1 MERTRHGKTH
11 PEDLL
16 EKNMT
21 NKNKKTTAHLE
32 KEFNSGRLSRRAFI
46 QSAAALGVVASAP
59 MVLGAKHAKASA
71 AEQYDYII
79 IGAGSAGCALAAR
92 LAEDTSKN
100 ILVVEAGPPDSNQAI
115 HIPAAFPQL
124 FKTPLDWDYTSTPQ
138 SGLADNTVYIP
149 RGKVYGGSSSINAMI
164 YMRGHPNSYN
174 AWAKENPGWSYA
186 ELLPYFIR
194 GEDNS
199 RGESPDHGVGGPL
212 SVIDQRDPNVLSQA
226 MVAAAGERGYPL
238 NEDFNAGSQEGFGLY
253 QVTQKGGMRASAA
266 GAYLHPAL
274 ERGNVTIQGEAL
286 VHDLIMEDG
295 QCTGVRFESG
305 GEVHEV
311 KASKEVILSAGTIG
325 SPQILMLSGIGA
337 REDLEA
343 LGITEVRDLP
353 GVGQNLQDHAMVPVA
368 YECTQPVTLAG
379 AESPEQAELL
389 KQGMGLLTSNIGEAG
404 GFLKLN
410 PDAVAPELQFHFA
423 PSYFIA
429 DGAGNPAG
437 HGFTLM
443 PGIVGTKSVGSIRL
457 VSSDPHDK
465 PAIDPAILQED
476 HDLEVMVE
484 GIKIARNIL
493 NAPALDEY
501 RGAEYMPGESV
512 RTDDEIRDYIRNN
525 TQTIYHPVGTCKMGS
540 DKRSVVDSRLRVHG
554 IKGLRV
560 ADASVMPRIIN
571 GNTNAVCLVIG
582 EKCADLIREDA

>member
-1 MERTRHGKTH
+1 
-11 PEDLL
+11 
-16 EKNMT
+16 
-21 NKNKKTTAHLE
+21 
-32 KEFNSGRLSRRAFI
+32 
-46 QSAAALGVVASAP
+46 
-59 MVLGAKHAKASA
+59 
-71 AEQYDYII
+71 
-79 IGAGSAGCALAAR
+79 
-92 LAEDTSKN
+92 
-100 ILVVEAGPPDSNQAI
+100 
-115 HIPAAFPQL
+115 
-124 FKTPLDWDYTSTPQ
+124 
-138 SGLADNTVYIP
+138 
-149 RGKVYGGSSSINAMI
+149 
-164 YMRGHPNSYN
+164 
-174 AWAKENPGWSYA
+174 
-186 ELLPYFIR
+186 
-194 GEDNS
+194 
-199 RGESPDHGVGGPL
+199 
-212 SVIDQRDPNVLSQA
+212 
-226 MVAAAGERGYPL
+226 
-238 NEDFNAGSQEGFGLY
+238 
-253 QVTQKGGMRASAA
+253 
-266 GAYLHPAL
+266 
-274 ERGNVTIQGEAL
+274 
-286 VHDLIMEDG
+286 
-295 QCTGVRFESG
+295 
-305 GEVHEV
+305 
-311 KASKEVILSAGTIG
+311 
-325 SPQILMLSGIGA
+325 
-337 REDLEA
+337 
-343 LGITEVRDLP
+343 
-353 GVGQNLQDHAMVPVA
+353 MVPVA

>member
-1 MERTRHGKTH
+1 M
-11 PEDLL
+11 
-16 EKNMT
+16 
-21 NKNKKTTAHLE
+21 KNKYNKMSARLQE
-32 KEFNSGRLSRRAFI
+32 NFESGRLSRREFI
-46 QSAAALGVVASAP
+46 KAAAVLGLVASAP
-59 MVLGAKHAKASA
+59 MVLGARHAKASA
-71 AEQYDYII
+71 AEKYDYVI

-92 LAEDTSKN
+92 LGEDASKN
-100 ILVVEAGPPDSNQAI
+100 VLVIEAGPADDHQAI
-115 HIPAAFPQL
+115 HIPVAFPQL
-124 FKTPLDWDYTSTPQ
+124 FKTPFDWNYTSTPQ
-138 SGLADNTVYIP
+138 TGLAGNTVYIP

-174 AWAKENPGWSYA
+174 AWAEENPGWSYA

-212 SVIDQRDPNVLSQA
+212 SVIDQRDPNPLSTA

-238 NEDFNAGSQEGFGLY
+238 NEDFNSGNQEGFGLY
-253 QVTQKGGMRASAA
+253 QVTQKDGMRASAA

-274 ERGNVTIQGEAL
+274 ERSNVTIQGESL
-286 VHDLIMEDG
+286 VHNLIIEDG
-295 QCTGVRFESG
+295 RCTGVQFESG
-305 GEVHEV
+305 GEMHQVH
-311 KASKEVILSAGTIG
+311 ASEEVILSAGTIG

-343 LGITEVRDLP
+343 LSISVVRDLP

-368 YECTQPVTLAG
+368 YECTQPVTLTG

-404 GFLKLN
+404 GFLKLD
-410 PDAVAPELQFHFA
+410 PDADAPELQFHFA
-423 PSYFIA
+423 PNYFIA

-443 PGIVGTKSVGSIRL
+443 PGIVGTKSVGSLKLI
-457 VSSDPHDK
+457 SSDPHAK

-484 GIKIARNIL
+484 GIKIARNVL
-493 NAPALDEY
+493 NAPALAEY
-501 RGAEYMPGESV
+501 RGVEYMPGESV
-512 RTDDEIRDYIRNN
+512 RTDDEIRDYIRQN

-540 DKRSVVDSRLRVHG
+540 DDMAVVDSRLRVHG

-560 ADASVMPRIIN
+560 ADASIIPRIIN
-571 GNTNAVCLVIG
+571 GNTNAVCMVIG
-582 EKCADLIREDA
+582 DKCADLIREDA

>member
-1 MERTRHGKTH
+1 M
-11 PEDLL
+11 
-16 EKNMT
+16 
-21 NKNKKTTAHLE
+21 KNKYNKMSARLQE
-32 KEFNSGRLSRRAFI
+32 NFESGRLSRREFI
-46 QSAAALGVVASAP
+46 KAAAVLGLVASAP
-59 MVLGAKHAKASA
+59 MVLGARHAKASA
-71 AEQYDYII
+71 AEKYDYVI

-92 LAEDTSKN
+92 LGEDASKN
-100 ILVVEAGPPDSNQAI
+100 VLVIEAGPADDHQAI
-115 HIPAAFPQL
+115 HIPVAFPQL
-124 FKTPLDWDYTSTPQ
+124 FKTPFDWNYTSTPQ
-138 SGLADNTVYIP
+138 TGLAGNTVYIP

-174 AWAKENPGWSYA
+174 AWAEENPGWSYA

-212 SVIDQRDPNVLSQA
+212 SVIDQRDPNPLSTA

-238 NEDFNAGSQEGFGLY
+238 NEDFNSGNQEGFGLY
-253 QVTQKGGMRASAA
+253 QVTQKDGMRASAA

-274 ERGNVTIQGEAL
+274 ERSNVTIQGESL
-286 VHDLIMEDG
+286 VHNLIIEDG
-295 QCTGVRFESG
+295 RCTGVQFESG
-305 GEVHEV
+305 GEMHQVH
-311 KASKEVILSAGTIG
+311 ASEEVILSAGTIG

-343 LGITEVRDLP
+343 LSISVVRDLP

-368 YECTQPVTLAG
+368 YECTQPVTLTG

-404 GFLKLN
+404 GFLKLD
-410 PDAVAPELQFHFA
+410 PDADAPELQFHFA
-423 PSYFIA
+423 PNYFIA

-443 PGIVGTKSVGSIRL
+443 PGIVGTKSVGSLKLI
-457 VSSDPHDK
+457 SSDPHAK

-484 GIKIARNIL
+484 GIKIARNVL
-493 NAPALDEY
+493 NAPALAEY
-501 RGAEYMPGESV
+501 RGVEYMPGESV
-512 RTDDEIRDYIRNN
+512 RTDDEIRDYIRQN

-540 DKRSVVDSRLRVHG
+540 DDMAVVDSRLRVHG
-554 IKGLRV
+554 I
-560 ADASVMPRIIN
+560 N
-571 GNTNAVCLVIG
+571 EIG
-582 EKCADLIREDA
+582 RAHV

>member
-1 MERTRHGKTH
+1 
-11 PEDLL
+11 
-16 EKNMT
+16 MT
-21 NKNKKTTAHLE
+21 NKNKKIHSHLQNDFE
-32 KEFNSGRLSRRAFI
+32 SGQLSRRGFI
-46 QSAAALGVVASAP
+46 KAAAALGVVASVP
-59 MVLGAKHAKASA
+59 MVLSAKHAKASA
-71 AEQYDYII
+71 AEKYDYII
-79 IGAGSAGCALAAR
+79 ICSGSAGSALAAR

-100 ILVVEAGPPDSNQAI
+100 TLVLEAGPPDSHQAI
-115 HIPAAFPQL
+115 HVPVAFPQL
-124 FKTPLDWDYTSTPQ
+124 FKTPFDWDYTSVPQ
-138 SGLADNTVYIP
+138 SGLAGNTVYIP
-149 RGKVYGGSSSINAMI
+149 RGKVYGGFSSINAMI

-174 AWAKENPGWSYA
+174 AWAKDNPGWSYA
-186 ELLPYFIR
+186 DLLPYFIR

-212 SVIDQRDPNVLSQA
+212 SVIDQLDPNPLSKA

-238 NEDFNAGSQEGFGLY
+238 NEDFNSGSQEGFGLY
-253 QVTQKGGMRASAA
+253 QVTQKGGMRTSAA

-274 ERGNVTIQGEAL
+274 ERGNVTIQGESL
-286 VHDLIMEDG
+286 VHKLIMENG

-305 GEVHEV
+305 DEMHEVH
-311 KASKEVILSAGTIG
+311 ASDEVILSAGAIG

-343 LGITEVRDLP
+343 HGIAVVNDLP

-404 GFLKLN
+404 GFLKLD

-423 PSYFIA
+423 PNYFIA
-429 DGAGNPAG
+429 DGAGNPEG

-443 PGIVGTKSVGSIRL
+443 PGIVGTKSVGSL
-457 VSSDPHDK
+457 KLTSSDPHAK
-465 PAIDPAILQED
+465 PAIDPAILKED
-476 HDLEVMVE
+476 HDLEVMIE
-484 GIKIARNIL
+484 GIKIARNVL

-501 RGAEYMPGESV
+501 RGAEYMPGEAIL
-512 RTDDEIRDYIRNN
+512 TDDEIRDYIRNN

-540 DKRSVVDSRLRVHG
+540 DKLSVVDSRLRVHG

-560 ADASVMPRIIN
+560 ADASIMPRIIN
-571 GNTNAVCLVIG
+571 GNTNAVCMVIG
-582 EKCADLIREDA
+582 EKCADLIRENA